1 MHRPLDV
8 NVARVA
14 SGDIPTDKV
23 ERATGGHAQSKQGAP
38 PPSHPHREGWKWRC
52 CGGCNFVAHVL
63 GVLRILWRLRDTIG
77 QPKRVG
83 ARCVNRGLALSLAM
97 SAIAGGSFARF
108 VVWSRW
114 YMR

>member
-52 CGGCNFVAHVL
+52 CGGCNFVAHAL
-63 GVLRILWRLRDTIG
+63 GVLLIQHGLRDTIG

-83 ARCVNRGLALSLAM
+83 ASPAHQGLRLLIAM
-97 SAIAGGSFARF
+97 SAIAGGVMITTAI
-108 VVWSRW
+108 VVALKP
-114 YMR
+114 

>member
-1 MHRPLDV
+1 MLIQH
-8 NVARVA
+8 
-14 SGDIPTDKV
+14 G
-23 ERATGGHAQSKQGAP
+23 
-38 PPSHPHREGWKWRC
+38 
-52 CGGCNFVAHVL
+52 
-63 GVLRILWRLRDTIG
+63 LRDTIG

-97 SAIAGGSFARF
+97 GAIAGGSFARF